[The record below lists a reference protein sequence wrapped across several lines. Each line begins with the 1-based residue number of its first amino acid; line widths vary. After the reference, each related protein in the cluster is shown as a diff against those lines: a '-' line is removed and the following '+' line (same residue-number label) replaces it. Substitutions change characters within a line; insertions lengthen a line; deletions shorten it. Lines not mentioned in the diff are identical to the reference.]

1 MQRSGAIGATLY
13 MTLTLRTR
21 THATAWHGA
30 ALIAQGSYE
39 GGVAEMRRGFA
50 AFRATGG
57 MPFAMFW
64 YYLACGLGRS
74 GRPQENF
81 KWWRTDLRCP
91 GRRCRQ
97 PPSRPDNR

>member
-1 MQRSGAIGATLY
+1 

-39 GGVAEMRRGFA
+39 GGIAEMRRGFA

-74 GRPQENF
+74 GRPR
-81 KWWRTDLRCP
+81 RTSSGGGRTCAAQDADAVNPHLDLII
-91 GRRCRQ
+91 
-97 PPSRPDNR
+97 DNLSKRILVY

>member
-1 MQRSGAIGATLY
+1 M
-13 MTLTLRTR
+13 
-21 THATAWHGA
+21 H
-30 ALIAQGSYE
+30 
-39 GGVAEMRRGFA
+39 RGFA

-81 KWWRTDLRCP
+81 KWWRTDLL
-91 GRRCRQ
+91 
-97 PPSRPDNR
+97 PSRRPDRGAASQSMAAFFSASC